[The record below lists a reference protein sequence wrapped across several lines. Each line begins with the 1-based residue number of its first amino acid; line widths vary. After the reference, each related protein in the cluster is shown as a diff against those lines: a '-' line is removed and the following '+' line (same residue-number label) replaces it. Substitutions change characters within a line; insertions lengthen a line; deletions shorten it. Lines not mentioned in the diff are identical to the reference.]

1 MLYEIINKIQRIQ
14 NQILDYIIIVSTKNS
29 YNFGSTK
36 VQSKLQIPRDSN
48 IKTTKRIVLERNILL
63 SRKGGRRSKHQFLAR
78 DCAPS

>member
-36 VQSKLQIPRDSN
+36 VQSKLQIPRDS
-48 IKTTKRIVLERNILL
+48 KTTKRIVLERNILL
-63 SRKGGRRSKHQFLAR
+63 SRRGGRRSKHQFLAR